1 MKLAAVYDIVGVRMG
16 VLRLLLLLLTHALEL
31 VLELR
36 LVVAVGDAEVEIG
49 VILLEEDVGRD
60 GRTNGKHGGGAIR
73 ALHDPSGRSL
83 SFDGGGVEVTIGS
96 HCEQ

>member
-16 VLRLLLLLLTHALEL
+16 VLRLVLLLLTHALEL

-60 GRTNGKHGGGAIR
+60 GRTNGKHSGGAIGT
-73 ALHDPSGRSL
+73 LHDPPTRS
-83 SFDGGGVEVTIGS
+83 SNGEGVVL
-96 HCEQ
+96 